1 MSGYVNMA
9 RRGGMSGQ
17 FRGLALVGVNDSG

>member
-1 MSGYVNMA
+1 MSGYVNMP

-17 FRGLALVGVNDSG
+17 FRGLALFGLNDVG